1 MHTTVAAKFYSAGRA
16 RVPERW
22 VVPGGGMHLID
33 APHLFVLLEHPT
45 EGLGLFDTGSSE
57 VFAGNTWRLSLAV
70 YRRVTQL
77 RMAAADTA
85 RAQLHRDGVQPS
97 EIRWII
103 LSHLDPDH
111 TGGLRDFPNARII
124 CSRAARDVAS
134 AHSVGA
140 ALRGRLFPR
149 LLPLDFAQRATAA
162 PETGPSLG
170 PFPWTH
176 DLFEDGSIVLVPLPG
191 HAIGHI
197 GALLRVDS
205 GEQWFLV
212 ADAIWSVKGLSR
224 WGILHEVVAIDRAAQ
239 RATRRGLAALVE
251 ENDVLVLPSH
261 CPETARRMLERQ
273 NP

>member
-1 MHTTVAAKFYSAGRA
+1 MYTTVAATFYRAGRA

-33 APHLFVLLEHPT
+33 VPHLFVLLEHPT
-45 EGLGLFDTGSSE
+45 EGFGLFDTGSSE
-57 VFAGNTWRLSLAV
+57 VFASNTWRLSLAV
-70 YRRVTQL
+70 YRRITQL

-85 RAQLHRDGVQPS
+85 RAQLHRDGVRPS

-124 CSRAARDVAS
+124 CSRAALDVAS

-149 LLPLDFAQRATAA
+149 LLPLDFAQRANAV
-162 PETGPSLG
+162 PETGPPLG

-205 GEQWFLV
+205 GEKWFLV
-212 ADAIWSVKGLSR
+212 ADAIWSVGGLSR

-239 RATRRGLAALVE
+239 RATRRGLAAFAE

-261 CPETARRMLERQ
+261 CPETALRMLERQ